1 MGVDQLNESQFL
13 RQGVKQGRGAKLPG
27 LHGVERRECLRVGGG
42 GALGTDLL
50 YHPVPGT
57 EVALLDD
64 ARVAVAPSGAHP
76 VEVGPSFFPFGDE
89 AGHNG
94 RRVTVY
100 EKYVNNYQYNRK
112 INKILVG

>member
-57 EVALLDD
+57 EIALLDD

-94 RRVTVY
+94 ERVTV
-100 EKYVNNYQYNRK
+100 
-112 INKILVG
+112 